1 MSCGAARSP
10 TCQLRAVGP
19 ACLFRFQDEKS
30 CMVQS
35 ELAESW
41 ALRHAVILARDE
53 RLTSVIFASDRLS
66 LVQRMNS
73 SSMDRSEVG
82 VVVSDIKR
90 LVACFSSVSFY
101 HVKRALNVAAH
112 ILARYCE
119 FASSKVVYYSTPEC
133 IRQTLCTDVY

>member
-1 MSCGAARSP
+1 MNAWSLALSHLKG
-10 TCQLRAVGP
+10 
-19 ACLFRFQDEKS
+19 
-30 CMVQS
+30 MVQP

-41 ALRHAVILARDE
+41 ALCHAVILARDE
-53 RLTSVIFASDRLS
+53 GLTSVIFASDCLS

-90 LVACFSSVSFY
+90 LVACFSPVSFC
-101 HVKRALNVAAH
+101 HVKRSLNAAAH
-112 ILARYCE
+112 ILARSCE